1 MPRPTSEE
9 QPNHRHLDQ
18 CFTRLH
24 FSLVVLTHSPVTSVN
39 SHAPWEKIRTVCGPR
54 GLLWM
59 LVNRGRRALE
69 IRIPL
74 GSPME
79 EANIFP
85 WRTRIYTFTL
95 FVAMNLLKILLIL
108 FSRLSARTA

>member
-1 MPRPTSEE
+1 MVGCDSLLERFFQTAKCPIPSLSE
-9 QPNHRHLDQ
+9 NSH
-18 CFTRLH
+18 
-24 FSLVVLTHSPVTSVN
+24 VN

-85 WRTRIYTFTL
+85 WRTRIYAAL
-95 FVAMNLLKILLIL
+95 HSPCSQGYLKVR
-108 FSRLSARTA
+108 SEPSK